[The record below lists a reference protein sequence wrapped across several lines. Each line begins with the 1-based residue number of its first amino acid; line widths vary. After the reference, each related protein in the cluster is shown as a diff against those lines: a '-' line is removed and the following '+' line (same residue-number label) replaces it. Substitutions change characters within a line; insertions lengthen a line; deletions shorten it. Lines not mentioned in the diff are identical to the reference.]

1 MISGATVR
9 MQALPFIRV
18 ADIPAGGL
26 VQYAIDG
33 RDRARA
39 LRDECVAWLPRRASS
54 TLPLLDKATRRWLRR
69 SQSPYVGEIEAIAL
83 SLDHVGVWFLN
94 GCYEWGCTSLA
105 REQDGAPWLART
117 LDWPFPG
124 LGRRLEIWRME
135 GAAGHFDNA
144 TWPGY
149 VGTLTGSAPGR
160 FAASINQAPLR
171 RRTRRPTL
179 RPLDMLLNA
188 LRTWRIR
195 HTPPDHLL
203 RAVFET
209 AKSYGEAKH
218 RLEITPVARPVI
230 YTLVG
235 CERGER
241 CVIERTEDSFQTRNE
256 DTSAA
261 NNWLIGAWPWEA
273 RVQAASLI
281 TRSYEEAAE
290 NSRKRRESLAAWS
303 GQFAHASFDW
313 VTPPILNQQTRLAVE
328 LCPALGRLR
337 AVGFEAVAGRD
348 MPEPATQLCDLTPAM
363 A

>member
-1 MISGATVR
+1 
-9 MQALPFIRV
+9 MQALPSIRV
-18 ADIPAGGL
+18 ADVPAGGL
-26 VQYAIDG
+26 VQSAIEG

-39 LRDECVAWLPRRASS
+39 LRDECVAWLPRRSSS
-54 TLPLLDKATRRWLRR
+54 TLPLLDKATRNWLRR
-69 SQSPYVGEIEAIAL
+69 SQSPYVGEIDAIAE

-94 GCYEWGCTSLA
+94 GCYQWGCTSLA

-124 LGRRLEIWRME
+124 LGRRLEIWRMQ
-135 GAAGHFDNA
+135 GAAGRFDNA

-149 VGTLTGSAPGR
+149 VGTLTASAPGR

-171 RRTRRPTL
+171 RRTRRPVL

-195 HTPPDHLL
+195 HIPPDHLL
-203 RAVFET
+203 RLVFET
-209 AKSYGEAKH
+209 AKTYGEAKH
-218 RLEITPVARPVI
+218 LLETTPVARPVI

-235 CERGER
+235 CEPGER

-261 NNWLIGAWPWEA
+261 NNWLRHAAVGGAGAGREPDHA
-273 RVQAASLI
+273 HLRGGAA
-281 TRSYEEAAE
+281 
-290 NSRKRRESLAAWS
+290 NSRKRRETLAGWS
-303 GQFAHASFDW
+303 GQFARGHFEW

-337 AVGFEAVAGRD
+337 AVGFEAIPGAELPNAV
-348 MPEPATQLCDLTPAM
+348 TLTCDLQEA